1 MALYK
6 LTIAT
11 QDGSVQVEGQRFSHY
26 INNLRFWF
34 VVHEAHDR
42 SNLLVVT
49 HLDSG
54 YRVCQ
59 VPFMTLQAMAGDRP
73 TAARAALN
81 ELVARIGES
90 KVYSVLSEA
99 EKAAKARQ
107 TSQEAAHHG

>member
-11 QDGSVQVEGQRFSHY
+11 KGGPVQVEGQRFSHY
-26 INNLRFWF
+26 VNNLRFWF
-34 VVHEAHDR
+34 VVHDAHDR
-42 SNLLVVT
+42 HNLLVVT

-59 VPFMTLQAMAGDRP
+59 VPFMTLQTCGGDRP
-73 TAARAALN
+73 TAARSALN
-81 ELVARIGES
+81 ELIARVGED

-99 EKAAKARQ
+99 EKSAKAL
-107 TSQEAAHHG
+107 QEAHHAPQ